1 MWTVNLCIQNVKSL
15 TTVAFATDIC
25 KDRKHQSGE
34 SEIYIQGTRKEL
46 INKDAIWFQPMCLVL
61 ANQFVHKRN

>member
-15 TTVAFATDIC
+15 ISVTYATDIC

-34 SEIYIQGTRKEL
+34 SEIYILGTTKEL
-46 INKDAIWFQPMCLVL
+46 IHKNAI
-61 ANQFVHKRN
+61 